1 MSYERGNVDTDT
13 GRKPW
18 GDGGR
23 DQGDASIKP
32 RKLKTA
38 ADHQKPEERKA
49 E

>member
-1 MSYERGNVDTDT
+1 MSVLTDM

-23 DQGDASIKP
+23 GQGDAPNKP

-38 ADHQKPEERKA
+38 ADHQEPEERKA